1 MRLFGIG
8 IDIVQNKRILG
19 LLTRSNGE
27 RFLKKALHP
36 EELLKLE
43 SFQLEKNR
51 IEFVSSRWAAKEAV
65 VKASRRKDLDF
76 AAIWI
81 KSNPDGRRRLDPG
94 SPELFYER
102 SVQEVLDQLHIKQ
115 SFISIS
121 HEDEYSVA
129 SVMLYM

>member
-1 MRLFGIG
+1 MPQSLINQYSR
-8 IDIVQNKRILG
+8 N
-19 LLTRSNGE
+19 SNE
-27 RFLKKALHP
+27 CKK
-36 EELLKLE
+36 
-43 SFQLEKNR
+43 
-51 IEFVSSRWAAKEAV
+51 VSWG
-65 VKASRRKDLDF
+65 F
-76 AAIWI
+76 WTYTQ
-81 KSNPDGRRRLDPG
+81 NPDGRRRLDPG

>member
-1 MRLFGIG
+1 MTGMRPFGLG
-8 IDIVQNKRILG
+8 IDIVQNKRIMG
-19 LLTRSNGE
+19 LLARSNGD

-43 SFQLEKNR
+43 SLQLEKNK

-81 KSNPDGRRRLDPG
+81 KSNPDG
-94 SPELFYER
+94 SQF
-102 SVQEVLDQLHIKQ
+102 V
-115 SFISIS
+115 
-121 HEDEYSVA
+121 
-129 SVMLYM
+129 